1 MKTNIKIDAVK
12 KEITMTK
19 ATAKKASS
27 FGTTEYEHL
36 VKAMKDFPSFTVK
49 ITSPKPRDN
58 RGLTKPLMK
67 KLVREM
73 TNNNAEAIAAFEGV
87 IKCYEESSFH
97 FSKPKAYF
105 LAEYPNWR
113 EWLPQAEE
121 QQEEQVQDEP
131 VTESKISPHE
141 TRVERNGIFH
151 RKSV

>member
-1 MKTNIKIDAVK
+1 MKTNIKIGVLE

-19 ATAKKASS
+19 ATAKRASI

-36 VKAMKDFPSFTVK
+36 VKAMKDFPNFAVK

-58 RGLTKPLMK
+58 KGLTKPLMK

-73 TNNNAEAIAAFEGV
+73 TNNNTEAIAAFDGV

-113 EWLPQAEE
+113 EWLPRVEE
-121 QQEEQVQDEP
+121 QQEEQAQAEP
-131 VTESKISPHE
+131 MAA
-141 TRVERNGIFH
+141 VEEQEQ
-151 RKSV
+151 KED

>member
-1 MKTNIKIDAVK
+1 MKTNIKIGVLE

-19 ATAKKASS
+19 ATAKRASI

-36 VKAMKDFPSFTVK
+36 VKAMKDFPNFTVK
-49 ITSPKPRDN
+49 IVSPKPREN
-58 RGLTKPLMK
+58 KGLTKPLMK

-73 TNNNAEAIAAFEGV
+73 TNNSAEAIAAFDGV

-113 EWLPQAEE
+113 EWLPQMEE
-121 QQEEQVQDEP
+121 QQEEQTQAEQVAAVEEQGQKEDS
-131 VTESKISPHE
+131 SK
-141 TRVERNGIFH
+141 RFNMFGR
-151 RKSV
+151 

>member
-19 ATAKKASS
+19 ATAKRASI

-36 VKAMKDFPSFTVK
+36 VKAMKDFPNFTVK
-49 ITSPKPRDN
+49 ITSPKARERDN
-58 RGLTKPLMK
+58 KGLTKPLMK

-73 TNNNAEAIAAFEGV
+73 TNNSADAIAAFDGV

-105 LAEYPNWR
+105 LAKYPNWR
-113 EWLPQAEE
+113 EWLPTVEE
-121 QQEEQVQDEP
+121 QQEQVQAEQVAAVEEQEQKEDS
-131 VTESKISPHE
+131 SKGFN
-141 TRVERNGIFH
+141 TFRG
-151 RKSV
+151 

>member
-1 MKTNIKIDAVK
+1 MKTNIKIGVLE

-19 ATAKKASS
+19 ATAKRASI

-73 TNNNAEAIAAFEGV
+73 TNNNAKAIAAFEGV

-121 QQEEQVQDEP
+121 QQEEQAQAEP
-131 VTESKISPHE
+131 MAAVEEQEQKEDLSKRFN
-141 TRVERNGIFH
+141 TFRG
-151 RKSV
+151 